1 MVLMIA
7 HNSLAQELGLGPLVS
22 QAEIVPMLVVCRR
35 QRSTGTRYE
44 DCCCFSELMGDRV
57 GASYSNG
64 RIKGGSLSIKISRI
78 EFDLKAK

>member
-1 MVLMIA
+1 MPDLFQVTTGQSKIT
-7 HNSLAQELGLGPLVS
+7 QTVKIE
-22 QAEIVPMLVVCRR
+22 RD
-35 QRSTGTRYE
+35 QRSTGSRYE

>member
-1 MVLMIA
+1 MSPWTSLKHFMQNEYLSEKSAGVGFLKR
-7 HNSLAQELGLGPLVS
+7 NSA
-22 QAEIVPMLVVCRR
+22 RD

-64 RIKGGSLSIKISRI
+64 RIKGGSLPIKISRI